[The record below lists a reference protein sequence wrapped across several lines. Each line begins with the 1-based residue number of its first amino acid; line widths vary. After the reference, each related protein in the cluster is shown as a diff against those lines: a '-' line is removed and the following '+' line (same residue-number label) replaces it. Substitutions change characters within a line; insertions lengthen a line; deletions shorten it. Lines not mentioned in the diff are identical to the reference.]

1 MANPIPMKSTLIFL
15 IIFSII
21 VIGCGNRPNKA
32 EKSATQETAQTPAP
46 EETATGLSRF
56 LPSLV
61 TITTYN
67 GERRLESGFGFFVD
81 DQRVIALNSLFG
93 NCDRAAIETWDGES
107 DELSG
112 FQAVDRINDL
122 VLLKVKSLKKPA
134 LKLYVGDVPR
144 GSITRMASPPRET
157 IVPVNK
163 GKMLQE
169 LIVTGTKMFSITNM
183 IYGTTQGRPVFLN
196 NDEVLGVGVFK
207 MVQATQEYLAI
218 PAIYIVELLK
228 SKNNPVQSLSLLSGK
243 VDPAVSAGN
252 ARIRGVVIETEMG
265 NITIRLFN
273 DTPEYRDNFLKLVR
287 EHFYDSLLWHRV
299 IARFVIQSGAADT
312 RYAKAGDIIGWKGPG
327 YTLPANIHPKYFHR
341 RGMIGVPRLPDDKNA
356 YKRSDGSQFYI
367 VTGRPYSED
376 DLADIEKEKNFRFTP
391 EEKEVYKTTGG
402 APTLDHE
409 YSIFGEVTEG
419 MDIADL
425 INAVQVDTDWRP
437 VKDIRIK
444 RIRILQ

>member
-1 MANPIPMKSTLIFL
+1 MAYKIFMKSIIPILIAITFL
-15 IIFSII
+15 
-21 VIGCGNRPNKA
+21 VTGCGNRPNKA
-32 EKSATQETAQTPAP
+32 EKQAVTETSQTPAP
-46 EETATGLSRF
+46 EETNSGLSRF

-81 DQRVIALNSLFG
+81 EQSIIALNSLFG
-93 NCDRAAIETWDGES
+93 NCDRATIDTWDGDN

-112 FQAVDRINDL
+112 FLAVDRINDL
-122 VLLKVKSLKKPA
+122 VLLKAKNLKKPA
-134 LKLYVGDVPR
+134 LKLFLGDVPR
-144 GSITRMASPPRET
+144 GSITRMVSLPRET

-163 GKMLQE
+163 GKMMQE
-169 LIVTGTKMFSITNM
+169 SIVSGTKVFSITNM

-207 MVQATQEYLAI
+207 TVQATQEYLAI
-218 PAIYIVELLK
+218 PAIYITELLK
-228 SKNNPVQSLSLLSGK
+228 SKSKPVQALSLLSGK
-243 VDPAVSAGN
+243 VDPAVSAAN
-252 ARIRGVVIETEMG
+252 ARIKGVRIETEMG

-299 IARFVIQSGAADT
+299 ITGFVIQSGAADT
-312 RYAKAGDIIGWKGPG
+312 RYAKTGDIIGWKGPG
-327 YTLPANIHPKYFHR
+327 YTLPANIHPKYFHK

-367 VTGRPYSED
+367 VTGRPYGES
-376 DLADIEKEKNFRFTP
+376 DLADIEKEKKFRFTQ
-391 EEKEVYKTTGG
+391 EEKEVYRTIGG

-409 YSIFGEVTEG
+409 YSIFGEITEG
-419 MDIADL
+419 MDIADKM
-425 INAVQVDTDWRP
+425 NAVEVGTDWRP
-437 VKDIRIK
+437 AKDIRIK
-444 RIRILQ
+444 KIRILE

>member
-1 MANPIPMKSTLIFL
+1 MKIIL
-15 IIFSII
+15 IILIAFL
-21 VIGCGNRPNKA
+21 VTGCGNRPNKA
-32 EKSATQETAQTPAP
+32 VKPVVPEATQGSVP
-46 EETATGLSRF
+46 EEKATGLSRF

-61 TITTYN
+61 TITTYK

-81 DQRVIALNSLFG
+81 EQCVIAMNSLFG
-93 NCDRAAIETWDGES
+93 NCDRATIETWDGDK
-107 DELSG
+107 DEFVG

-122 VLLKVKSLKKPA
+122 VLLKVKNIKKPA
-134 LKLYVGDVPR
+134 LKLYMGDVPR

-157 IVPVNK
+157 IVPVNS

-207 MVQATQEYLAI
+207 TVQSTQEYLAI

-228 SKNNPVQSLSLLSGK
+228 SKKNPAQSLSLLSGK
-243 VDPAVSAGN
+243 VDPAVSAAN
-252 ARIRGVVIETEMG
+252 ARIRGVRIETEMG
-265 NITIRLFN
+265 NMTVRLFN

-287 EHFYDSLLWHRV
+287 EHYYDSLLWHRV
-299 IARFVIQSGAADT
+299 IAGFVIQSGAADT
-312 RYAKAGDIIGWKGPG
+312 RYAKKGDIIGWKGPG

-367 VTGRPYSED
+367 VTGRPYGES
-376 DLADIEKEKNFRFTP
+376 DLADIEKEKKFKFTP
-391 EEKEVYKTTGG
+391 EEKEVYKITGG

-419 MDIADL
+419 LEIADL
-425 INAVQVDTDWRP
+425 INAVGVDTDWRP

-444 RIRILQ
+444 RIRILE